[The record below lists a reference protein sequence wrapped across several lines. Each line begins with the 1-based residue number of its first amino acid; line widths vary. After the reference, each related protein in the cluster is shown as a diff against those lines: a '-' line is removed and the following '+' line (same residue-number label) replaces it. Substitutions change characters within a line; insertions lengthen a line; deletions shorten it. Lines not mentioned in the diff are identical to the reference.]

1 MDVGGNGGIG
11 QRQNLRRAAVV
22 RFDSVNPGFR
32 IAFGELED
40 ILEIRAAPRVDALR
54 IVAHHHDIVV
64 SRGQKIDELAL
75 EFVRVLI
82 FIHEDELETAL
93 I

>member
-1 MDVGGNGGIG
+1 M
-11 QRQNLRRAAVV
+11 
-22 RFDSVNPGFR
+22 
-32 IAFGELED
+32 
-40 ILEIRAAPRVDALR
+40 EIRAAPRVDALR

-75 EFVRVLI
+75 ESVRVLI